1 MVDPEFVTSSQ
12 NSTRRLGFRADL
24 AARRNISLTCLGVQ
38 SRPSF
43 ALATS
48 KRAAAVE
55 LAIPLE
61 VDLSLDYYDDDLGSD
76 TVGAMSAGFALAT
89 SAFAL
94 RHVVV
99 QRDHARQSFRTS
111 DLAAG
116 DSTVLTMTGTVAVNF

>member
-1 MVDPEFVTSSQ
+1 MTSSQ
-12 NSTRRLGFRADL
+12 NSTRRHGFRANL
-24 AARRNISLTCLGVQ
+24 AARRNISLTFLGVQ

-61 VDLSLDYYDDDLGSD
+61 VDLSLDDYDDDDLGSD

-89 SAFAL
+89 TVPSHFGTWSFSATTRAL
-94 RHVVV
+94 HFGPRC
-99 QRDHARQSFRTS
+99 
-111 DLAAG
+111 
-116 DSTVLTMTGTVAVNF
+116 